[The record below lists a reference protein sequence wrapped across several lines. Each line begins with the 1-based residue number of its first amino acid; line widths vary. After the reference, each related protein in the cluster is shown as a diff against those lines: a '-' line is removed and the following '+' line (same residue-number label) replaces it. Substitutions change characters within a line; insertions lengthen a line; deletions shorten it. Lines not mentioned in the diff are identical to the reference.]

1 MKMPRIGG
9 LSGRKP
15 RGPADNPLDD
25 LDDEQFE
32 SLQQLAEAAAAEEP
46 GAEHD
51 ESAETPAEEAAEGE
65 GEQAAEKAEGREMH
79 DAPTLAS
86 IAQAAAEECASN
98 ARQIEELVD
107 KAKQSDNGDPK
118 VVKGLA
124 REAARLVKQVEKLAD
139 KAVKAASKEDVGG
152 AAEAAAEADE
162 LCKEVESLLHEAKQ
176 EAGTMMVPVPVA
188 DADMD
193 APGLPPGIAP
203 ASGSSPKGSPWIT
216 WAQRAR

>member
-15 RGPADNPLDD
+15 RGPGQADNPLDE

-32 SLQQLAEAAAAEEP
+32 SLQQLAEAAAAEE
-46 GAEHD
+46 GGEA
-51 ESAETPAEEAAEGE
+51 AETPAEEAAEGAE
-65 GEQAAEKAEGREMH
+65 EQAAEKAEGREMH

-86 IAQAAAEECASN
+86 IAQAASEEAAGY
-98 ARQIEELVD
+98 ARQIEELID

-118 VVKGLA
+118 AVKGLA
-124 REAARLVKQVEKLAD
+124 REAARLVKQCEKLAD
-139 KAVKAASKEDVGG
+139 KAVKAANKEDVGG
-152 AAEAAAEADE
+152 AAEAAAECDE

-188 DADMD
+188 DADLD
-193 APGLPPGIAP
+193 APGIPPGIAP
-203 ASGSSPKGSPWIT
+203 ASGSSPKGSPWMT